1 MIGAVPPDYAATFFN
16 VIDEDAA
23 LAAANAERLE
33 ERAGSKQDSRAEEGG
48 QETVHTVEE
57 EPNALRRA
65 SMPFNCID
73 DSLQEME
80 LERCLYLA
88 DGATCRA
95 RMFCL
100 ILAKRAASDGGSM
113 DSSLPAELWL
123 HCAVMCPI
131 TTVQKWVRCRF
142 ADWVVASDENWHS
155 GYDGLLNE
163 HQLARAKNLK
173 RKPRGR
179 LLPSDETRLID
190 LECLL
195 SHDQWEPVDNRD
207 ALWAE
212 LAELLLLNP
221 SLRTILNVPE
231 EAATTAELW
240 VKEHGYE
247 GTLCNPWARMPL
259 YELVPTAAEEGE
271 VIDKWEHAER
281 IVARRSNIAYWED
294 GHIARWDAHCGVQI
308 AHFLRQQ
315 RVTCPLFTGDS
326 HDVKQLGCMRDGFP
340 ANMNAATAEEISRG
354 GFIDWTFFASTTRT
368 RRSTARSLASLPSTG
383 TNHVPPPNTVAAK
396 SCTRPTVWLAR
407 TRPAASWW
415 ATSFALASRRWSGKS
430 SELAFPPRTS
440 AFFSA

>member
-340 ANMNAATAEEISRG
+340 ANMNGATAEEISRG